1 MLWLYCSQPLHKF
14 KTTVKPAALTLVVKC
29 PQQARK
35 RPSAFPQVFCA
46 CGVCRR
52 GGGGGLRGMG
62 SVPCCR
68 LSCRSLVF
76 LRVHLYTP
84 QSSGTVAVTLPHAW
98 ASAGAL
104 GAKSASAAPLQES
117 DQRPEEF
124 RSLRCI
130 HTHPGARVAGPPALQ
145 KRCSRACPPPCSLSR
160 VWIRLDGSHTP
171 GSCERAITLID
182 SVRLLPTAPCPWRG
196 NWPNGA

>member
-1 MLWLYCSQPLHKF
+1 MNHLFSSVLYLRTGTKVICIHSLFFSSRAVCWTSNVCEDDLTCWVQQENFPTVYSLHYSGPEAVLWLYCSQPLHKF

-76 LRVHLYTP
+76 LRVHLYAP
-84 QSSGTVAVTLPHAW
+84 QSSGTVAVTLRTPEHP
-98 ASAGAL
+98 L
-104 GAKSASAAPLQES
+104 G
-117 DQRPEEF
+117 
-124 RSLRCI
+124 
-130 HTHPGARVAGPPALQ
+130 H
-145 KRCSRACPPPCSLSR
+145 
-160 VWIRLDGSHTP
+160 
-171 GSCERAITLID
+171 
-182 SVRLLPTAPCPWRG
+182 
-196 NWPNGA
+196 